1 MDPGK
6 LCHQLCGKSTL
17 HSHVVFLFD
26 FRGFAKKKNH
36 EITMEV
42 GGSRSHSEFCF
53 VLENRPKIALNQYW
67 YIGAVHHVYSVCT
80 LDGGVS
86 GWGELH
92 PIFFG
97 IFLTL
102 QIPLSYLVTL

>member
-1 MDPGK
+1 MCCILDSTIHASQHRGDSHCSLPPHMDPGK

-53 VLENRPKIALNQYW
+53 VLENRPKIALNQY
-67 YIGAVHHVYSVCT
+67 
-80 LDGGVS
+80 
-86 GWGELH
+86 
-92 PIFFG
+92 
-97 IFLTL
+97 
-102 QIPLSYLVTL
+102 